1 MEGIRECE
9 GERRNLSDLGVS
21 AVKKSYRRGAEDAE
35 VGPGGAGPY
44 RGLNVQLPSGKNL
57 SDLGVSAVKHQRMAE
72 FFSYRR
78 GAEGAE
84 GVVERGRRVVERR
97 IRMRI
102 R

>member
-57 SDLGVSAVKHQRMAE
+57 SDLGVSAVKTHGWLS
-72 FFSYRR
+72 FFYYRR
-78 GAEGAE
+78 GTESAEG
-84 GVVERGRRVVERR
+84 GGR
-97 IRMRI
+97 
-102 R
+102 